1 MDVDALIKLQELKE
15 KGIISEKEFNAEK
28 YKIINKDNMIRKSY
42 TPVSGCLIAII
53 IFVSLL
59 FVFIVFVSS
68 MWSLLSTLHV

>member
-1 MDVDALIKLQELKE
+1 MDIDALIKLHELKE

-53 IFVSLL
+53 IFVSIL
-59 FVFIVFVSS
+59 FVFMVFVDS
-68 MWSLLSTLHV
+68 MWSLISSYHY

>member
-1 MDVDALIKLQELKE
+1 MDIDALIKLQELKE

-28 YKIINKDNMIRKSY
+28 YKIINKDNMIRNSY

-59 FVFIVFVSS
+59 FVFMVFVSS

>member
-1 MDVDALIKLQELKE
+1 MDIDALIKLQKLKE

-53 IFVSLL
+53 IFVSIL
-59 FVFIVFVSS
+59 FVFMVFVDS
-68 MWSLLSTLHV
+68 MWSLVSSYHY

>member
-1 MDVDALIKLQELKE
+1 MDIDALIKLQKLKE
-15 KGIISEKEFNAEK
+15 KGIISEKEFNTEK

-59 FVFIVFVSS
+59 FVFMVFVDS
-68 MWSLLSTLHV
+68 MWSLVSSYHY